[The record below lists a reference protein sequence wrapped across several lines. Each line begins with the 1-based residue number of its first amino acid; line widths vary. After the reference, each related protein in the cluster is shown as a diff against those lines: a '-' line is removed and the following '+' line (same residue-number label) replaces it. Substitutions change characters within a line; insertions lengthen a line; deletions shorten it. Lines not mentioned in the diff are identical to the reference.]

1 MNFKEQIA
9 NEIAKASGLEP
20 ATCLSLIELPP
31 NPEMGDY
38 AFPCF
43 TLAKSLRKAPPLIAN
58 DIAAALGKID
68 GVERIETKG
77 AYINFFTDKDILI
90 KNTVESAIKD
100 GLDYGRS
107 DMGGGRNVC
116 LDYSSINI
124 AKPFHI
130 GHLSTTVIG
139 NSLSRIYKHLG
150 YNAISINHLGDWGT
164 QFGKLIVA
172 YKLWG
177 DRELVEKGSV
187 NELVKL
193 YVKYHEEA
201 EAHPEMDDEARAW
214 FKKIEDSD
222 AEALELFNWFKEL
235 TLESAQKVYDLLG
248 VKFDSYAGESFYTP
262 YMPAT
267 VQELKDKGLL
277 TVDNGASI
285 VDLSDYSMPP
295 CLILKSDGATLYA
308 TRDITTAI
316 YRKKTY
322 DFCKLLYVV
331 AYQQDLHFKQFFKV
345 LELMGYDWVKDCEHV
360 NFGMVSLEEG
370 SMSTRKGK
378 YVLLEDV
385 LNAAISKAKEIIT
398 EKNPNLENKD
408 DVARQVGVGAV
419 VWSPLYNSRIKD
431 IVFTFD
437 KVLNFEGETAPY
449 AQYTHARCCS
459 LLKKAN
465 MFGKESELADKL
477 DTNVL
482 RTPDAV
488 ALITSIAAL
497 PDTIVQAADKN
508 EPYLISRRV
517 VDICGKFN
525 KFYTESRIIG
535 EAENVMQSRLALVA
549 ATKNAIRTGLY
560 LLGIEAP
567 EQM

>member
-58 DIAAALGKID
+58 DIAVALDKID

-100 GLDYGRS
+100 GLDYGKS

-535 EAENVMQSRLALVA
+535 EAENIMLSRLALVA

>member
-20 ATCLSLIELPP
+20 AACLSLIELPP

-535 EAENVMQSRLALVA
+535 EAENIMLSRLALVA

>member
-9 NEIAKASGLEP
+9 DEIAKVSGIDP

-31 NPEMGDY
+31 TPEMGDY

-90 KNTVESAIKD
+90 KNTVERAIKD

-107 DMGGGRNVC
+107 DIGGGRNVC

-177 DRELVEKGSV
+177 NRELVEKGSV

-222 AEALELFNWFKEL
+222 AEALELFNWFKKL
-235 TLESAQKVYDLLG
+235 TLESAGKVYDLLG

-285 VDLSDYSMPP
+285 VDLSGYNMPP

-378 YVLLEDV
+378 YILLEDV

-477 DTNVL
+477 DTSVL
-482 RTPDAV
+482 KTPDAI

-497 PDTIVQAADKN
+497 PDTVVQAADKN

-535 EAENVMQSRLALVA
+535 EAENVMLSRLALTF